1 MKKYLLD
8 SDIITYLEEKNSA
21 FHAPVVS
28 QLSRLSNDDEVY
40 ISVLT
45 LYEMQYGIACVKEE
59 PEKYKKFLAVQNSIK
74 RRFPIL
80 PLSEKGAEIYGD
92 IKAMYRKD
100 TGIQKKPLKKHD
112 VDFILSSTAVE
123 YDLIIVSNDTI
134 FRKIQEIFNNLQV
147 ENWTKNEGNEGA
159 R

>member
-8 SDIITYLEEKNSA
+8 SDTITYLEEKNST

-28 QLSRLSNDDEVY
+28 RLSGLSDADEVY

-45 LYEMQYGIACVKEE
+45 LYEMQYGIACVKDE
-59 PEKYKKFLAVQNSIK
+59 PEKYKKFLAVQDSIK

-80 PLSEKGAEIYGD
+80 PLSEKGAEIYGE
-92 IKAMYRKD
+92 IKTIYRKE
-100 TGIQKKPLKKHD
+100 TGIKKKPIKKHD

-123 YDLIIVSNDTI
+123 YGLIIVSNDSI
-134 FRKIQEIFNNLQV
+134 FQKIKEIFHDLQV
-147 ENWTKNEGNEGA
+147 ENWT
-159 R
+159 RT

>member
-8 SDIITYLEEKNSA
+8 SDIITYLEEKNSPL
-21 FHAPVVS
+21 HAPVI
-28 QLSRLSNDDEVY
+28 SRLARLSDDDEVY

-45 LYEMQYGIACVKEE
+45 IYEMQYGIAFVKEE
-59 PEKYKKFLAVQNSIK
+59 PGKHKKFLAVQDSIK

-80 PLSEKGAEIYGD
+80 PLSEKGAEIYGE

-100 TGIQKKPLKKHD
+100 TGIQKNPLKKHD

-123 YDLIIVSNDTI
+123 YDLILVSNDSI
-134 FRKIQEIFNNLQV
+134 FQKIQEIFDNLQV
-147 ENWTKNEGNEGA
+147 ENWT
-159 R
+159 RT

>member
-1 MKKYLLD
+1 MV
-8 SDIITYLEEKNSA
+8 I
-21 FHAPVVS
+21 F
-28 QLSRLSNDDEVY
+28 
-40 ISVLT
+40 
-45 LYEMQYGIACVKEE
+45 
-59 PEKYKKFLAVQNSIK
+59 
-74 RRFPIL
+74 
-80 PLSEKGAEIYGD
+80 
-92 IKAMYRKD
+92 KATYRKD

-134 FRKIQEIFNNLQV
+134 FQKIQEIFNNLQV

>member
-8 SDIITYLEEKNSA
+8 SDIITYLEEKNSE
-21 FHAPVVS
+21 FHAPVKRH
-28 QLSRLSNDDEVY
+28 LTRLSNDDEVY

-59 PEKYKKFLAVQNSIK
+59 PEKYEKFLAVQNSIK
-74 RRFPIL
+74 HRFPIL
-80 PLSEKGAEIYGD
+80 PLSEKGAEIYGE

-123 YDLIIVSNDTI
+123 YDLILVSNDSI
-134 FRKIQEIFNNLQV
+134 FQKIQEIFDNLSV
-147 ENWTKNEGNEGA
+147 ENWT
-159 R
+159 RT